1 MNVLTALLLEGF
13 ADSSFARLFTEMNA
27 LTIILFVLGLI
38 FCAIEMFIPG
48 FGFFGISGTV
58 MIVAGIVVRMISD
71 GDVYMLLYMILIAL
85 VLFIL
90 MFWLLSRLI
99 TKSRLSKT
107 ALFNVQSAVPEGATE
122 GTRNYT
128 SLVGQ
133 VGVAQTPLRPVGKAM
148 FDGETVD
155 VVARDGFIA
164 GGTFVVVLS
173 VEGQR
178 VVVIESKEDS

>member
-27 LTIILFVLGLI
+27 ITIVLFVLGLI
-38 FCAIEMFIPG
+38 FCAIEMFVPG

-58 MIVAGIVVRMISD
+58 MIVAGIIVRMISG

-107 ALFNVQSAVPEGATE
+107 ALFHVESAVPEGATE
-122 GTRNYT
+122 GTRNFHD
-128 SLVGQ
+128 LVGQ
-133 VGVAQTPLRPVGKAM
+133 VGVAKTHLRPVGKAM
-148 FDGETVD
+148 FDGDTVD

-164 GGTFVVVLS
+164 EGTLVVVLFA
-173 VEGQR
+173 EGQR
-178 VVVIESKEDS
+178 VVVVESKENN